1 MARLTQP
8 LSATEIK
15 NAKAKDKKYKLS
27 DGRGLSLHILPNGSK
42 LWRLKYRFNNKEKEY
57 AIGTYPTISLAKA
70 RTKREELKEL
80 IADNIDPNQRKK
92 ELRQATQ
99 DIELKKENTFYNI
112 SQKWLKSYKS
122 QVSENYHTRLG
133 RALENYL
140 YPSLNIS
147 SQKISIKNKPIDE
160 ITRKEIIFILEH
172 LKDRDL
178 LETAKRTAML
188 LNKIY
193 KYAVTHEYTPH
204 NIIADI
210 ELPIVLGKRE
220 KKHYPTLT
228 KEKDIK
234 ALLLSI
240 DEYSGD
246 YYTKLAL
253 KVLPYVFVRSF
264 NIRHMEWKEINF
276 KTEEWIIPKEKM
288 KTKKEFI
295 LPLSSQ
301 AITILQEAKEN
312 SLSHIY
318 VFPSI
323 INNDKPLSDNTLISA
338 LRRMGY
344 SKDEL
349 VPHSFRS
356 IFSTIAYEKAND
368 TNGHNYTGEVIEA
381 CLAHKEQNKIKA
393 AYNHSTYKEAM
404 QGLMQWYGDHLE
416 KMKNL

>member
-15 NAKAKDKKYKLS
+15 NAKAKAKKYKLS

-42 LWRLKYRFNNKEKEY
+42 LWRLKYRFKNKEKEY

-70 RTKREELKEL
+70 RIKREELKEL

-92 ELRQATQ
+92 EIRQATQ

-147 SQKISIKNKPIDE
+147 NQKVSIKNKPIDE

-220 KKHYPTLT
+220 KNITL
-228 KEKDIK
+228 
-234 ALLLSI
+234 
-240 DEYSGD
+240 
-246 YYTKLAL
+246 
-253 KVLPYVFVRSF
+253 
-264 NIRHMEWKEINF
+264 H
-276 KTEEWIIPKEKM
+276 
-288 KTKKEFI
+288 
-295 LPLSSQ
+295 
-301 AITILQEAKEN
+301 
-312 SLSHIY
+312 
-318 VFPSI
+318 
-323 INNDKPLSDNTLISA
+323 
-338 LRRMGY
+338 
-344 SKDEL
+344 
-349 VPHSFRS
+349 
-356 IFSTIAYEKAND
+356 
-368 TNGHNYTGEVIEA
+368 
-381 CLAHKEQNKIKA
+381 
-393 AYNHSTYKEAM
+393 
-404 QGLMQWYGDHLE
+404 
-416 KMKNL
+416 